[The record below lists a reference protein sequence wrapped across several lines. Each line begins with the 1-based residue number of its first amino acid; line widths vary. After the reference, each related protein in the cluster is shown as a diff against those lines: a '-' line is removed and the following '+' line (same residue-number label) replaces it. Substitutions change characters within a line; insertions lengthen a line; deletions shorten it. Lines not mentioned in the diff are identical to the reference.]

1 MICRHRGARPAAVR
15 WGLVQGRTVGVE
27 MSYESSYT
35 SRMAITL
42 SVRLDAEA
50 QQALRLLESTGLSR
64 SDAVRRALLDAA
76 SRLRDRA
83 ALTAEVAALEA
94 DEADRAETLALAE
107 LMDLLGGEE

>member
-1 MICRHRGARPAAVR
+1 
-15 WGLVQGRTVGVE
+15 
-27 MSYESSYT
+27 
-35 SRMAITL
+35 MAITL